1 MSLPKPEIEKFTIG
15 GDFSLW
21 KMKMRALLVHQGLEP
36 ALEEEDPETAGSSR
50 SDEKMKQIHNRAHS
64 TLILSLSDSILRE
77 ISEEKTALGIWNK
90 VEALCMKKSLAHRL
104 FLKKRLYTFF
114 MKEGVS
120 IQEHI
125 DVFNKIILDLEGVES
140 IKIGD
145 EDKAFFLLSSLPK
158 SYEGFV
164 DTMLY
169 GRTTLTL
176 EDVKASLCSKE
187 IQRHSGD
194 LDQNPGEGLMAK
206 AEKKK
211 DKKKKKNK
219 NQFKKEDESEKEK
232 MKRRKCFY
240 CKKTGHYIR
249 DCAEKK
255 RDSKEKS
262 GDAAVASDE
271 SSDGGYQSA
280 DLLVASNGKI
290 EGQWVLDTGCSFHM
304 SPDKTLFHEY
314 ETIDGGRVLMGNHN
328 ACKIVGISSVKIRM
342 YDGMTRTLEHVR
354 HVPGLK
360 KNLISLGMLDS
371 SGYVFKSDH
380 GGLKV
385 MKNSSIVMKGV
396 KNNGLYVLEGSSV
409 HVLSALHASSDVDKA
424 KMWHLR
430 LGHMSAKSL
439 QELTKRGLLCGDKV
453 EELKFCENCIFGK
466 AHRIK
471 FERGLH
477 KSKAVLDY
485 AHSDLWGPAQ
495 VPSLS
500 GGRYFVT
507 FIDDFSRKVWLYI
520 LKTKDQAFEKF
531 KIWRAL
537 VENQSGVKLKALRT
551 DNGLEFCNKEFDEYC
566 QKHGITRHKTVRSPS
581 AALKFKTPEEI
592 WTGVSADYKHLR
604 IFGCTAYVHVKQ
616 GKLDS
621 RALKGVFVGYP
632 EGVKGYKVWCGA
644 THKCIISRDVTF
656 NEESML
662 EDNDSAVFDFSPY
675 TDESIKEAAIR
686 KDSRIEVESSSS
698 SDREGQDMGA
708 PEDLQERSEV
718 DDLRTPV
725 TELQD
730 YQLARDRARR
740 ETKPPSR
747 YAYAGMIA
755 YALNSAEEIAIEEP
769 ASYREAV
776 KGSDSSNWI
785 KAMEEEM
792 DSLNK
797 NKTWTLVQDPGNRRL
812 VSCKW
817 IFKRKEGIPGAEAS
831 RFKARLVA
839 RGFTQKE
846 GVDFTEVFSPVVKHS
861 SIRMLLSM
869 VALTDMELDQMDVKT
884 AFLHGKLEEEILMT
898 QPEGFEIKGKED
910 HVCHLNKSLYGLK
923 QSPRQWYKRFDEFM
937 ISKGYLRSKYDSCVY
952 SGSSNSG
959 GAVYLL
965 LYVDDMLLASK
976 DRSEI
981 KKLKDLLNAEFEMKD
996 LGCAKRILGMDI
1008 IRNRAAGTIFVSQ
1021 ERYILKVL
1029 DRFDMLDA
1037 KSVQTPLGSQFK
1049 LSKMQAPVTDQDKS
1063 LMSEVPYAQAVGSL
1077 MYAMVCTRADIAY
1090 AVSLVSRFMSDP
1102 GKEHWDAVKWIMR
1115 YLRGTP
1121 DHGLLYGRS
1130 KQDEK
1135 SIVGY
1140 VDSDFAG
1147 DLDGRKS
1154 ISGYLFMVNGC
1165 LISWKATLQSVVTL
1179 SSTEAEFVAATKAV
1193 KEGKWLG
1200 GILNELWLKQKTFT
1214 IFCDNQSAIHLI
1226 KNQIYH
1232 ERTKHIDVRLHFI
1245 RDEVSKGAVSV
1256 NKIHTD
1262 INPADALTK
1271 VVPTAKFKFC
1281 VNLMGIMANLQ

>member
-1 MSLPKPEIEKFTIG
+1 MSLPKPEIEKFTID

-21 KMKMRALLVHQGLEP
+21 KMKMRALLVHQGLES
-36 ALEEEDPETAGSSR
+36 ALEEEDSETAGSSR
-50 SDEKMKQIHNRAHS
+50 SDEKMKQIHNRAHN

-104 FLKKRLYTFF
+104 FLKKRLYIFF
-114 MKEGVS
+114 IKEGVS

-125 DVFNKIILDLEGVES
+125 DVFNKIILDLEGAES

-145 EDKAFFLLSSLPK
+145 EDKAFFLLSSMPK

-211 DKKKKKNK
+211 DNKKKKNK

-255 RDSKEKS
+255 RDSKEKLR
-262 GDAAVASDE
+262 DAAVASDE

-290 EGQWVLDTGCSFHM
+290 E
-304 SPDKTLFHEY
+304 
-314 ETIDGGRVLMGNHN
+314 DGGRVLMGNHN
-328 ACKIVGISSVKIRM
+328 ACKIVGIGSVKIRM
-342 YDGMTRTLEHVR
+342 YDEMTRTLEHVR
-354 HVPGLK
+354 HVLGLK

-371 SGYVFKSDH
+371 SGYVFKSDY

-396 KNNGLYVLEGSSV
+396 KNNGLHVLEGSSV
-409 HVLSALHASSDVDKA
+409 PVLSALHVSSDVDKA
-424 KMWHLR
+424 KMWHLK

-439 QELTKRGLLCGDKV
+439 QELSKRGLLSGDKV
-453 EELKFCENCIFGK
+453 EELKLCENCIFRK
-466 AHRIK
+466 AHRMK
-471 FERGLH
+471 FKRGLH

-485 AHSDLWGPAQ
+485 AHSDLSGPAQ
-495 VPSLS
+495 VSSLS

-537 VENQSGVKLKALRT
+537 VENQSEMKLKALRT

-566 QKHGITRHKTVRSPS
+566 QKHGITRHKTVRFTPQQNGLAEMMNRTLIDKTRCLLINSKLPRSFWAEVVTIACYLVNMSLS
-581 AALKFKTPEEI
+581 AALKFKTPEEV
-592 WTGVSADYKHLR
+592 WT
-604 IFGCTAYVHVKQ
+604 
-616 GKLDS
+616 GKLDL

-644 THKCIISRDVTF
+644 THKFIISKDVTF
-656 NEESML
+656 HEESML
-662 EDNDSAVFDFSPY
+662 KDNDSAVFDFSPY
-675 TDESIKEAAIR
+675 TDESMKEAAIR
-686 KDSRIEVESSSS
+686 KYSRIEVESSSS
-698 SDREGQDMGA
+698 SDRGGQDMGTT
-708 PEDLQERSEV
+708 EDLQERSEV
-718 DDLRTPV
+718 DDLRTSV
-725 TELQD
+725 AELQD
-730 YQLARDRARR
+730 YQLARDRARK

-747 YAYAGMIA
+747 YAYVGMIA

-776 KGSDSSNWI
+776 KG
-785 KAMEEEM
+785 
-792 DSLNK
+792 NK
-797 NKTWTLVQDPGNRRL
+797 RL

-831 RFKARLVA
+831 RFKARSVA

-846 GVDFTEVFSPVVKHS
+846 GVDFTEVFSPVVKHR

-884 AFLHGKLEEEILMT
+884 TFLHGKLEEEILMT
-898 QPEGFEIKGKED
+898 QPEGFEIKGKEY
-910 HVCHLNKSLYGLK
+910 HVCHLNK
-923 QSPRQWYKRFDEFM
+923 
-937 ISKGYLRSKYDSCVY
+937 SKYDSCVY
-952 SGSSNSG
+952 SGSSSSG
-959 GAVYLL
+959 GTVYLL
-965 LYVDDMLLASK
+965 LYVNDMLLASK

-981 KKLKDLLNAEFEMKD
+981 KKLKDLLNVKFEMKD

-1008 IRNRAAGTIFVSQ
+1008 IRNRTAGTLFVSQ

-1037 KSVQTPLGSQFK
+1037 KSVQTPLGFQFK
-1049 LSKMQAPVTDQDKS
+1049 LSKVQALVTNQDKS
-1063 LMSEVPYAQAVGSL
+1063 IMSEVPYAQAVGSL

-1090 AVSLVSRFMSDP
+1090 AVSLVSRFMSDL

-1115 YLRGTP
+1115 YLRGIP
-1121 DHGLLYGRS
+1121 DHGL
-1130 KQDEK
+1130 
-1135 SIVGY
+1135 I
-1140 VDSDFAG
+1140 
-1147 DLDGRKS
+1147 
-1154 ISGYLFMVNGC
+1154 
-1165 LISWKATLQSVVTL
+1165 WKATLQSVVTL
-1179 SSTEAEFVAATKAV
+1179 SSTEAEFVAATEAV
-1193 KEGKWLG
+1193 KEGKWLS
-1200 GILNELWLKQKTFT
+1200 GILNEL
-1214 IFCDNQSAIHLI
+1214 
-1226 KNQIYH
+1226 
-1232 ERTKHIDVRLHFI
+1232 
-1245 RDEVSKGAVSV
+1245 
-1256 NKIHTD
+1256 
-1262 INPADALTK
+1262 
-1271 VVPTAKFKFC
+1271 
-1281 VNLMGIMANLQ
+1281 

>member
-1 MSLPKPEIEKFTIG
+1 
-15 GDFSLW
+15 
-21 KMKMRALLVHQGLEP
+21 
-36 ALEEEDPETAGSSR
+36 
-50 SDEKMKQIHNRAHS
+50 
-64 TLILSLSDSILRE
+64 
-77 ISEEKTALGIWNK
+77 
-90 VEALCMKKSLAHRL
+90 MKKSLAHRL
-104 FLKKRLYTFF
+104 LLKKKLYTFF
-114 MKEGVS
+114 MKEGVL

-145 EDKAFFLLSSLPK
+145 EDKAFFLLSSLLK
-158 SYEGFV
+158 SYECFV

-169 GRTTLTL
+169 GKTTLTI

-219 NQFKKEDESEKEK
+219 NRFKKEDESEKEK

-240 CKKTGHYIR
+240 YKKTGHYIR

-271 SSDGGYQSA
+271 SSNGGYQSA

-290 EGQWVLDTGCSFHM
+290 KGQWVLDSGCSFHM
-304 SPDKTLFHEY
+304 SPDKTVFHEY
-314 ETIDGGRVLMGNHN
+314 KTIDRGRVLMAKHN
-328 ACKIVGISSVKIRM
+328 ACKIVGIGSVKIRM
-342 YDGMTRTLEHVR
+342 YNGMTRTLEHVR

-371 SGYVFKSDH
+371 SAYVFKSDH
-380 GGLKV
+380 GGLKI
-385 MKNSSIVMKGV
+385 MKNSSIVIKEV
-396 KNNGLYVLEGSSV
+396 QNNRLYVLEGSSV
-409 HVLSALHASSDVDKA
+409 PVLSSLHVSSDVDKA

-439 QELTKRGLLCGDKV
+439 QELSKRGLLCEDKV
-453 EELKFCENCIFGK
+453 KELKFCENCIFGK
-466 AHRIK
+466 AHRMK

-477 KSKAVLDY
+477 KSKVVLDY

-537 VENQSGVKLKALRT
+537 VENQ
-551 DNGLEFCNKEFDEYC
+551 
-566 QKHGITRHKTVRSPS
+566 HKTVRFIPQQNGLVERMNRTLIDKTRCLLINSKLPRSFWAEAVTTTCYLVNRSPS
-581 AALKFKTPEEI
+581 AALKFKTPEEV
-592 WTGVSADYKHLR
+592 WTG
-604 IFGCTAYVHVKQ
+604 
-616 GKLDS
+616 
-621 RALKGVFVGYP
+621 ALKGVFVGYP
-632 EGVKGYKVWCGA
+632 EGVKRYKVWCGA

-656 NEESML
+656 HEESML
-662 EDNDSAVFDFSPY
+662 KKNDFAVFDLSLY
-675 TDESIKEAAIR
+675 TDESMKEAAIR
-686 KDSRIEVESSSS
+686 KDSIIEVESSSS
-698 SDREGQDMGA
+698 SDRGGQDMGA
-708 PEDLQERSEV
+708 IEDLQERSEV
-718 DDLRTPV
+718 DDLRNLV
-725 TELQD
+725 AKLQD

-740 ETKPPSR
+740 ETKPLSR
-747 YAYAGMIA
+747 YAYVGMIA

-769 ASYREAV
+769 ANYREAV
-776 KGSDSSNWI
+776 KGSDNSNRI

-797 NKTWTLVQDPGNRRL
+797 NKTWTLVQNPGNRRL
-812 VSCKW
+812 VSCIW

-831 RFKARLVA
+831 KFKAILVA

-846 GVDFTEVFSPVVKHS
+846 GMDFTGVFSPVVKHI

-869 VALTDMELDQMDVKT
+869 VALTDIKLDQMDVKI
-884 AFLHGKLEEEILMT
+884 AFLHGIEKLEEEILMT
-898 QPEGFEIKGKED
+898 QPKGFEIKGKED
-910 HVCHLNKSLYGLK
+910 YVCHLNKSLYGLK

-937 ISKGYLRSKYDSCVY
+937 ISTGYLRSKYDNCVY
-952 SGSSNSG
+952 SESSSSG
-959 GAVYLL
+959 GVVYLL
-965 LYVDDMLLASK
+965 IYVDDMLLASK

-981 KKLKDLLNAEFEMKD
+981 KKLKDLLNAEFEMMD

-1008 IRNRAAGTIFVSQ
+1008 IRNRAAGTLFVSQ

-1049 LSKMQAPVTDQDKS
+1049 LSKVQAPVTNQDKS
-1063 LMSEVPYAQAVGSL
+1063 MMSKVPYDQAVGSL

-1090 AVSLVSRFMSDP
+1090 VVSLVSRFMSDP

-1121 DHGLLYGRS
+1121 DHVLMYRRL
-1130 KQDEK
+1130 KQDEN
-1135 SIVGY
+1135 SIVEY

-1154 ISGYLFMVNGC
+1154 MSGYLFMVNGC
-1165 LISWKATLQSVVTL
+1165 LICWKATLQFVSTL
-1179 SSTEAEFVAATKAV
+1179 SSTE
-1193 KEGKWLG
+1193 
-1200 GILNELWLKQKTFT
+1200 
-1214 IFCDNQSAIHLI
+1214 
-1226 KNQIYH
+1226 
-1232 ERTKHIDVRLHFI
+1232 
-1245 RDEVSKGAVSV
+1245 DE
-1256 NKIHTD
+1256 
-1262 INPADALTK
+1262 
-1271 VVPTAKFKFC
+1271 
-1281 VNLMGIMANLQ
+1281 

>member
-1 MSLPKPEIEKFTIG
+1 MLRASASYLAAKIGCEHESSDGSSGKTVAMLLLVSRWWVWRLAAAKIITLHSVATIEMVVGGPSGNPQCLLYKQSWWYQSDRGIAIMSLPKPEIEKFTIG

-21 KMKMRALLVHQGLEP
+21 KMKMRALIIHQGLES
-36 ALEEEDPETAGSSR
+36 ALEEEDPKTIGSSR
-50 SDEKMKQIHNRAHS
+50 SDEKMKQSHNRAHS

-77 ISEEKTALGIWNK
+77 ISEEKT
-90 VEALCMKKSLAHRL
+90 
-104 FLKKRLYTFF
+104 
-114 MKEGVS
+114 
-120 IQEHI
+120 
-125 DVFNKIILDLEGVES
+125 
-140 IKIGD
+140 
-145 EDKAFFLLSSLPK
+145 
-158 SYEGFV
+158 
-164 DTMLY
+164 
-169 GRTTLTL
+169 TL
-176 EDVKASLCSKE
+176 E
-187 IQRHSGD
+187 IQRHSED

-211 DKKKKKNK
+211 DKKKKKSK

-232 MKRRKCFY
+232 MKRIKCFY

-255 RDSKEKS
+255 RDNKEKS

-290 EGQWVLDTGCSFHM
+290 EG
-304 SPDKTLFHEY
+304 
-314 ETIDGGRVLMGNHN
+314 
-328 ACKIVGISSVKIRM
+328 SVKIRM

-371 SGYVFKSDH
+371 SCYIFKSDH
-380 GGLKV
+380 EGLKV

-396 KNNGLYVLEGSSV
+396 KNNGLYMLEGSLV
-409 HVLSALHASSDVDKA
+409 PMLSALHVISDVDKA

-430 LGHMSAKSL
+430 LGHMSAKGL
-439 QELTKRGLLCGDKV
+439 QELSKRGLLCGDKV

-466 AHRIK
+466 AHIMK
-471 FERGLH
+471 FERELH
-477 KSKAVLDY
+477 KSKVVLDY
-485 AHSDLWGPAQ
+485 THSDLWGPAQ
-495 VPSLS
+495 VPSLN

-507 FIDDFSRKVWLYI
+507 FIDDFSRKVWLYV
-520 LKTKDQAFEKF
+520 LKTKDQAFAKF
-531 KIWRAL
+531 KIWRAI
-537 VENQSGVKLKALRT
+537 VENQFKMKLKALRT
-551 DNGLEFCNKEFDEYC
+551 DNVLEFCNKEFDKYC
-566 QKHGITRHKTVRSPS
+566 QKHGITRHKTVRFTPQQNGLAKRMNRTLIDKTRCLLINSKLPRNFWVEAVTTACYLVNRSPS
-581 AALKFKTPEEI
+581 AALKFKTPEEV

-604 IFGCTAYVHVKQ
+604 IFGCITYVHVKQ

-632 EGVKGYKVWCGA
+632 EGVKGYKVWCDA

-656 NEESML
+656 HDEFML
-662 EDNDSAVFDFSPY
+662 EDKDSTVFDFSPY
-675 TDESIKEAAIR
+675 TDESMKEAAIG
-686 KDSRIEVESSSS
+686 KDSRIEVESS
-698 SDREGQDMGA
+698 MA
-708 PEDLQERSEV
+708 
-718 DDLRTPV
+718 
-725 TELQD
+725 ELQD
-730 YQLARDRARR
+730 YQLARDRARK

-747 YAYAGMIA
+747 YVYAGMIA
-755 YALNSAEEIAIEEP
+755 YALNNAEEIAIEEP
-769 ASYREAV
+769 ASYKEAV
-776 KGSDSSNWI
+776 R
-785 KAMEEEM
+785 
-792 DSLNK
+792 
-797 NKTWTLVQDPGNRRL
+797 GNRRL

-817 IFKRKEGIPGAEAS
+817 IFKRKKGIPRAEAS
-831 RFKARLVA
+831 RFKVRLVA

-846 GVDFTEVFSPVVKHS
+846 GVDFTKVFSPVVKHS

-884 AFLHGKLEEEILMT
+884 TFLHGKLEEEILMT
-898 QPEGFEIKGKED
+898 QPEGFEIKGKEY

-923 QSPRQWYKRFDEFM
+923 QSPRQWYRRFDEFM
-937 ISKGYLRSKYDSCVY
+937 ISNGYLRSKYDSCVY
-952 SGSSNSG
+952 SGSSSSG

-965 LYVDDMLLASK
+965 LYVNDMLLASK

-981 KKLKDLLNAEFEMKD
+981 KKLKDLLNAEFEMND
-996 LGCAKRILGMDI
+996 LGCAKRILGMDV
-1008 IRNRAAGTIFVSQ
+1008 IRDRAAGTLFVSQ

-1049 LSKMQAPVTDQDKS
+1049 LSKVQAPVRNQDKS
-1063 LMSEVPYAQAVGSL
+1063 MMSEVPYAQAIGSL
-1077 MYAMVCTRADIAY
+1077 MYTMVCTRADIAY
-1090 AVSLVSRFMSDP
+1090 VVSLVSRFMSDP

-1121 DHGLLYGRS
+1121 DHGLMYGRS
-1130 KQDEK
+1130 KQDEN

-1154 ISGYLFMVNGC
+1154 ISGCLFMVNGC

-1179 SSTEAEFVAATKAV
+1179 SSTEAEFVAATEAV
-1193 KEGKWLG
+1193 KEGKWLS
-1200 GILNELWLKQKTFT
+1200 GILNELWLKQKILT

-1245 RDEVSKGAVSV
+1245 RDEVSKGAVLV
-1256 NKIHTD
+1256 TKIHID
-1262 INPADALTK
+1262 VNPADALTK

-1281 VNLMGIMANLQ
+1281 VNLMGIMANL

>member
-15 GDFSLW
+15 GDLSLW
-21 KMKMRALLVHQGLEP
+21 KMKMRALLVHQGLEL
-36 ALEEEDPETAGSSR
+36 ALEEEDPKITGSSR

-77 ISEEKTALGIWNK
+77 ISEEKIAL
-90 VEALCMKKSLAHRL
+90 
-104 FLKKRLYTFF
+104 
-114 MKEGVS
+114 GVS
-120 IQEHI
+120 IHEHI
-125 DVFNKIILDLEGVES
+125 DVFNKIILDLEGVET

-145 EDKAFFLLSSLPK
+145 KDKAFFLLSSLPK

-164 DTMLY
+164 DTTLY

-211 DKKKKKNK
+211 DKKKKKSK

-249 DCAEKK
+249 DSAEKK
-255 RDSKEKS
+255 RDNKEKS
-262 GDAAVASDE
+262 RDAAVASDE
-271 SSDGGYQSA
+271 SSYGCYQSA

-290 EGQWVLDTGCSFHM
+290 EGQWVLDSGCSFHM
-304 SPDKTLFHEY
+304 SPDKTLF
-314 ETIDGGRVLMGNHN
+314 
-328 ACKIVGISSVKIRM
+328 IR
-342 YDGMTRTLEHVR
+342 
-354 HVPGLK
+354 LK
-360 KNLISLGMLDS
+360 KNLLSLSMLDS
-371 SGYVFKSDH
+371 SGYIFKSDY

-409 HVLSALHASSDVDKA
+409 PVLSALHVISDVDKA
-424 KMWHLR
+424 KMWHPR
-430 LGHMSAKSL
+430 LEHMSAKGL
-439 QELTKRGLLCGDKV
+439 QELSKRGLLCEDKV

-466 AHRIK
+466 THIMK

-507 FIDDFSRKVWLYI
+507 FIGDFSRKVWLYI

-537 VENQSGVKLKALRT
+537 VENQFEMKLKALRT
-551 DNGLEFCNKEFDEYC
+551 DNGLKFCNKEFDKYC
-566 QKHGITRHKTVRSPS
+566 QKHGITRHKTVRFTPQQNGLAERMNRTLIDKTRCLLINSKLLRSFWAKAVTIACYLVNRSPS
-581 AALKFKTPEEI
+581 AALKFKTHEEVWI
-592 WTGVSADYKHLR
+592 GVSADYKHLR
-604 IFGCTAYVHVKQ
+604 IFGCIAYVHVKQ
-616 GKLDS
+616 GKLDL
-621 RALKGVFVGYP
+621 RALKRVFVGYP

-656 NEESML
+656 HEESML
-662 EDNDSAVFDFSPY
+662 EDKDSVVFDFSPY
-675 TDESIKEAAIR
+675 TYESMKEAAIG
-686 KDSRIEVESSSS
+686 KDSRIEVKSSSS
-698 SDREGQDMGA
+698 SDRGDQDMGA
-708 PEDLQERSEV
+708 TEDLQERSEV
-718 DDLRTPV
+718 DDLRTSMA
-725 TELQD
+725 ELQD

-769 ASYREAV
+769 ASYKEAV
-776 KGSDSSNWI
+776 RGSDNSNWI

-792 DSLNK
+792 DSLIQ
-797 NKTWTLVQDPGNRRL
+797 NKTWTLVQNPGNR
-812 VSCKW
+812 
-817 IFKRKEGIPGAEAS
+817 
-831 RFKARLVA
+831 
-839 RGFTQKE
+839 
-846 GVDFTEVFSPVVKHS
+846 
-861 SIRMLLSM
+861 
-869 VALTDMELDQMDVKT
+869 
-884 AFLHGKLEEEILMT
+884 
-898 QPEGFEIKGKED
+898 
-910 HVCHLNKSLYGLK
+910 
-923 QSPRQWYKRFDEFM
+923 
-937 ISKGYLRSKYDSCVY
+937 RSKYDSCVY
-952 SGSSNSG
+952 SGSSSSG
-959 GAVYLL
+959 GVVYLL

-976 DRSEI
+976 DISEI

-1008 IRNRAAGTIFVSQ
+1008 IRDRVAGTLFVSQ

-1049 LSKMQAPVTDQDKS
+1049 LSKVQAPVTNQDKS
-1063 LMSEVPYAQAVGSL
+1063 MMSEVPYAQAVGSL

-1090 AVSLVSRFMSDP
+1090 A
-1102 GKEHWDAVKWIMR
+1102 
-1115 YLRGTP
+1115 
-1121 DHGLLYGRS
+1121 
-1130 KQDEK
+1130 DEN

-1140 VDSDFAG
+1140 VYSDFAG

-1154 ISGYLFMVNGC
+1154 ILGYLFMVNGC

-1179 SSTEAEFVAATKAV
+1179 SSTEAEFIAATEAV
-1193 KEGKWLG
+1193 KEGKWLS
-1200 GILNELWLKQKTFT
+1200 GILNELWLKQKIFT

-1256 NKIHTD
+1256 TKIHTD
-1262 INPADALTK
+1262 VNPADALTK
-1271 VVPTAKFKFC
+1271 VVPTTKFKFC
-1281 VNLMGIMANLQ
+1281 VNLMGIMANL